1 MGKQKWGAGG
11 LGEEGNA
18 NGWETGVG
26 SRLTDPDAPPCVKFE
41 LFKKNRRA
49 YFHLLLAEI

>member
-1 MGKQKWGAGG
+1 MGGGGFRRGGQRKW
-11 LGEEGNA
+11 
-18 NGWETGVG
+18 VG
-26 SRLTDPDAPPCVKFE
+26 DGSGLTDPDAPPCVKFE